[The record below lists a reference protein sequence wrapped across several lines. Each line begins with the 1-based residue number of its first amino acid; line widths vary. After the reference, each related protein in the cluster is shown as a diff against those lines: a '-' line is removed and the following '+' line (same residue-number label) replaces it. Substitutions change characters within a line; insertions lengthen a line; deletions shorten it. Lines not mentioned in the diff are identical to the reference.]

1 MQPEWLRY
9 RERGGVFAYRLI
21 MGIARVLGRPLTRL
35 LLYPI
40 CLYYLLLSRTTVRA
54 SRQYLEK
61 VLGRKPVWR
70 EVFRHHYH
78 FAAALLDRV
87 YIYSAPQQFDIRYF
101 GHEDIVAGGASCLMI
116 SAHMGSHE
124 LMRALGLRHNLV
136 VNMMMYEQNARSIGA
151 ATEGLDPDHARR
163 VIPIGSL
170 DALLVAQER
179 LQHGEIVGLLADR
192 AVSTERLVRVPFF
205 GQAASFPAGPLLA
218 AAALKVPVILS
229 VCLYRGGN
237 RYDLYFENFAERVIL
252 DRRNPAEL
260 EHWIQ
265 RYAERLEH
273 YCRLEP
279 YNWFN
284 FFDFWED
291 VTQKKSDAGAR

>member
-9 RERGGVFAYRLI
+9 HERGGVYAYRLI
-21 MGIARVLGRPLTRL
+21 VWIARRLGRPLTRL

-40 CLYYLLLSRTTVRA
+40 CLYYLLLSRATVRA

-61 VLGRKPVWR
+61 VFGRKPNWR

-78 FAAALLDRV
+78 FAATLLDRV
-87 YIYSAPQQFDIRYF
+87 YLYSERGQAFDIRYF
-101 GHEDIVAGGASCLMI
+101 GFNDIAAGGSGCLMI

-124 LMRALGLRHNLV
+124 LMRVVTRRHQFVL
-136 VNMMMYEQNARSIGA
+136 NMMMYEQNARSIGA
-151 ATEGLDPDHARR
+151 VTESLDPHHPRR
-163 VIPIGSL
+163 TIPIGSV

-179 LQHGEIVGLLADR
+179 LQRGEIVGLLADR

-205 GQAASFPAGPLLA
+205 GQEASFPAGPFRA
-218 AAALKVPVILS
+218 AAVLNVPVSLF
-229 VCLYRGGN
+229 VCVYRGGN
-237 RYDLYFENFAERVIL
+237 RYDIHFENFAERITF
-252 DRRNPAEL
+252 DRRNPADL
-260 EHWIQ
+260 ERWVK

-284 FFDFWED
+284 FYDFWRLPD
-291 VTQKKSDAGAR
+291 DTHDS